1 MATKKIVKLKKKV
14 ATKLGGKKAIAAKA
28 VKAAKSTSKASK
40 KLKTKPATKALAK
53 KTAKSKTHAAKAKS
67 SAKGKTSNVTAKPAV
82 KTASK
87 LKNAK
92 DKKMASAKVAKSAV
106 VTKKTA
112 KAAAPVVAKKTR
124 AAANYA
130 QFFQPIDDRVLILRN
145 APSPVSSSGLIL
157 PDTALEKPNQGV
169 VVAVGVGH
177 RSKKGNLR
185 PLDVKLGDEVMFA
198 QYAGTSVELDG
209 QDLLLLREEEILG
222 VVAK

>member
-14 ATKLGGKKAIAAKA
+14 AAKVA
-28 VKAAKSTSKASK
+28 
-40 KLKTKPATKALAK
+40 AK
-53 KTAKSKTHAAKAKS
+53 KTPSKKIVKNLKSKSKGSVKTKSKPLAKAP
-67 SAKGKTSNVTAKPAV
+67 AKKTTKLKSNVAKA
-82 KTASK
+82 TSSSK
-87 LKNAK
+87 LKGAK
-92 DKKMASAKVAKSAV
+92 SVSKPVKVKKAVQAKVTKNNSGI
-106 VTKKTA
+106 KKTV
-112 KAAAPVVAKKTR
+112 KPLAPAVAKKTR
-124 AAANYA
+124 GALDYA

-145 APSPVSSSGLIL
+145 APSAVSSSGLIL

-185 PLDVKLGDEVMFA
+185 PLHVKLGDEVMFA

-209 QDLLLLREEEILG
+209 QDFLLLREEEILG